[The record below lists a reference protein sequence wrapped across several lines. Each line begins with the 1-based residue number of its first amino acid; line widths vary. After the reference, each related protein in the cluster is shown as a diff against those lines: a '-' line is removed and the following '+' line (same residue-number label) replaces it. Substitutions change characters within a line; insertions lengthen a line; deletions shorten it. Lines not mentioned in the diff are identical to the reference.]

1 MVNKSTECNT
11 STKIQAANPDFPTS
25 PERSI
30 LHTIDFVI
38 CWHLSR
44 KSTSQG
50 RNLSPQCLQN
60 PHLNHDKSIK
70 STQTCMWWSWK
81 VIFIV
86 FDIFVWGIKM
96 RLQES
101 NLPPRSST
109 KKTLRFCRPVQL
121 FIFLLKI
128 CKKVKVLSF
137 SSYSCRSS
145 KHKMSWDLVA
155 SKLRDGLVFS
165 PHAGITFRDRSQTTQ
180 DDKTDENDMIM
191 RRKKKSILKV
201 WFHSLILH
209 K

>member
-1 MVNKSTECNT
+1 MTPTIIQKNLLALDWRSCDTEIWNLAHLMVNKSTECNVYT

-60 PHLNHDKSIK
+60 PHLNHNKSIK

-109 KKTLRFCRPVQL
+109 KKTLRFCRPVQHFFFSFQDLQKSESPL
-121 FIFLLKI
+121 FLQLQ
-128 CKKVKVLSF
+128 LSIV
-137 SSYSCRSS
+137 

-155 SKLRDGLVFS
+155 SKLRDGLVFPPS
-165 PHAGITFRDRSQTTQ
+165 RRDH
-180 DDKTDENDMIM
+180 
-191 RRKKKSILKV
+191 
-201 WFHSLILH
+201 F
-209 K
+209 